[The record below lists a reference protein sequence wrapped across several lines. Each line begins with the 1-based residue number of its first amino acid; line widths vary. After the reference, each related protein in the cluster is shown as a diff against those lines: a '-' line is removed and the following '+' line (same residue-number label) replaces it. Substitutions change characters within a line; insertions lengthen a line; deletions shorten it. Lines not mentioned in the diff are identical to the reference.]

1 MATNP
6 GSSFFSSFKT
16 STAAA
21 AAGAASAIGP
31 PNRSWILYLGLAIVI
46 CLVIWMLL
54 GKTISISWIDPRPQR
69 MKVYQSGYL
78 FWPPSKIFS
87 NLVVPLKNDIPD
99 FHDDSFSMLL
109 DVILLNS
116 RNYNTTEGPYR
127 QIVHRGSADL
137 AKADDANGLAPAGF
151 LANVINQPLPPFG
164 LPKRM
169 NPGVFLDPNTND
181 LLVFVDSALGSQTFR
196 ESVRIADIP
205 LDTPFRIGIIISNRV
220 VEVYINCRLEVTKVL
235 SGIPKR
241 VEREWYGLAGS
252 AAAQAQIQNLYIWN
266 KPLTAIDMR
275 PLCPTIPAFTSSRP
289 LCDTTETSTFSV
301 SAALSSVVPTSVS
314 TAIKSG
320 ATSIRDT
327 VTNAITGVGPTLPYP
342 VVTVNK

>member
-6 GSSFFSSFKT
+6 GTSFFSSFKA
-16 STAAA
+16 STAAVATEA
-21 AAGAASAIGP
+21 ANAIGP
-31 PNRSWILYLGLAIVI
+31 PSLNWILYLGLVIVVL
-46 CLVIWMLL
+46 LVIWMLL
-54 GKTISISWIDPRPQR
+54 GKTVSLSWIDPRPQR
-69 MKVYQSGYL
+69 MKVYQTGYM
-78 FWPPSKIFS
+78 FWPPSKTFT
-87 NLVVPLKNDIPD
+87 NLIVPLKNDIPN
-99 FHDDSFSMLL
+99 FHDESFSMLL
-109 DVILLNS
+109 DVNLLDS

-137 AKADDANGLAPAGF
+137 AKADTAMDGF
-151 LANVINQPLPPFG
+151 LSNVVNQPLPPFG

-205 LDTPFRIGIIISNRV
+205 LDTPFRIGIVLSNRV
-220 VEVYINCRLEVTKVL
+220 LEVYINCRLEVTKVL

-241 VEREWYGLAGS
+241 VEHEWYGLAGS
-252 AAAQAQIQNLYIWN
+252 AAAQAQIQNLYLWN
-266 KPLTAIDMR
+266 RPLTAVDMR
-275 PLCPTIPAFTSSRP
+275 PLCPTIPAFKTTRP
-289 LCDTTETSTFSV
+289 ICDTTDTSTFSV
-301 SAALSSVVPTSVS
+301 SSAISSVVPTSVS
-314 TAIKSG
+314 TAITSG